1 MAAVCIRSS
10 IVQITLA
17 DFMRGTAAGSEA
29 EAILRRCVH
38 CGFCTA
44 TCPTYQLLGDEL
56 DGPRGRIYL
65 IKQMLEGAVPT
76 QSSQLHLDRCLTC
89 LNCETTCPSGVQY
102 GRLVGIGREVAQRRV
117 PRPLR
122 QRLARA
128 LVRSLCNGPWFGPAL
143 WLGRVLRPLLPPL
156 LRRKIPARRAPG
168 AWPTRQ
174 HPRQM
179 LLPAG
184 CVQPSLAPNID
195 AATARVLDAMG
206 IQTVVPDGGGG
217 CCGALRHHTD
227 DASGALAQA
236 RRNIDAWW
244 PLIEAGAEAIVI
256 NASGCGA
263 HLREY
268 GHLLRDDPVYAERA
282 ARISAL
288 TRDLA
293 EVIPALLGPRLP
305 PFRDGI
311 AARVAFH
318 PPCTLQHAQHIRGVV
333 EALLRACGAE
343 VVPFRDAHLCCGS
356 AGSYSLLQPELSAQ
370 LRDQKLGAL
379 LEARPDVILSANVGC
394 ITHLAGRSPVTVS
407 HWIEW
412 LDDRLGPTG

>member
-1 MAAVCIRSS
+1 
-10 IVQITLA
+10 
-17 DFMRGTAAGSEA
+17 MRGTAAGTEA

-76 QSSQLHLDRCLTC
+76 QSTQLHLDRCLTC

-102 GRLVGIGREVAQRRV
+102 GRLVGIGREVVQQRV
-117 PRPLR
+117 TRPLQ

-128 LVRSLCNGPWFGPAL
+128 LVRSLCNGPWFAPAL
-143 WLGRVLRPLLPPL
+143 RLGRLLRPLLPPM
-156 LRRKIPARRAPG
+156 LRAKIPPRRPPG

-174 HPRQM
+174 HQRRM
-179 LLPAG
+179 LLLAG

-195 AATARVLDAMG
+195 AATARVLDALGVQAMVAHG
-206 IQTVVPDGGGG
+206 SG

-227 DASGALAQA
+227 DAAGALAQA

-244 PLIEAGAEAIVI
+244 PHIEAGTEAIVI

-263 HLREY
+263 HVREY
-268 GHLLRDDPVYAERA
+268 AHLLRDDPVYAERA
-282 ARISAL
+282 AKISAH
-288 TRDLA
+288 TRDVA
-293 EVIPALLGPRLP
+293 EVIPTLLAPRLP
-305 PFRDGI
+305 LRRGGL
-311 AARVAFH
+311 AQRVAFH
-318 PPCTLQHAQHIRGVV
+318 PPCTLQHAQRIRGVV
-333 EALLRACGAE
+333 EALLRDCGAE
-343 VVPFRDAHLCCGS
+343 VVGFRDAQACCGS
-356 AGSYSLLQPELSAQ
+356 AGTYSLLQPELSTQ
-370 LRDQKLGAL
+370 LRDRKLEAL
-379 LEARPDVILSANVGC
+379 LEARPEVILSANVGC
-394 ITHLAGRSPVTVS
+394 ITHLAAKAPVTVS

-412 LDDRLGPTG
+412 LDGQLAR